1 MSIERDT
8 TKSIPGST
16 GRSSE
21 PVSGSA
27 MASGRETEFAK
38 RAADA
43 VGDDVT
49 EGRGK
54 NRLDGRGAG
63 APNDAGTSTSTSNR
77 TNKGQWR
84 AAQLLLLFTILYVS
98 VNLRAPLVGVGP
110 VIDSIRVGLGLSGT
124 ELGVLFTL
132 PVLCFGVFA
141 PFAPRLLRL
150 LPPEPLIFYSLIAL
164 TLGIALRSVLGSF
177 GLFVG
182 TFLLGLA
189 ISRCC
194 TATRRRPDSRGV

>member
-1 MSIERDT
+1 MATTYSAQQALQLVTVVLQAFEFNSVVKERALGT
-8 TKSIPGST
+8 P
-16 GRSSE
+16 
-21 PVSGSA
+21 
-27 MASGRETEFAK
+27 
-38 RAADA
+38 AADYLNLF
-43 VGDDVT
+43 
-49 EGRGK
+49 RIC
-54 NRLDGRGAG
+54 
-63 APNDAGTSTSTSNR
+63 
-77 TNKGQWR
+77 GQV
-84 AAQLLLLFTILYVS
+84 ILYVS

>member
-1 MSIERDT
+1 MCFFCSSRRRHT
-8 TKSIPGST
+8 RCALVT
-16 GRSSE
+16 GVQTCALPIS
-21 PVSGSA
+21 
-27 MASGRETEFAK
+27 
-38 RAADA
+38 
-43 VGDDVT
+43 
-49 EGRGK
+49 
-54 NRLDGRGAG
+54 
-63 APNDAGTSTSTSNR
+63 
-77 TNKGQWR
+77 
-84 AAQLLLLFTILYVS
+84 ILYVS

-150 LPPEPLIFYSLIAL
+150 LPPEPLIFSSLIAL

-182 TFLLGLA
+182 TFLLSLA
-189 ISRCC
+189 LSVVRVVLQ
-194 TATRRRPDSRGV
+194 TGRRWCGE